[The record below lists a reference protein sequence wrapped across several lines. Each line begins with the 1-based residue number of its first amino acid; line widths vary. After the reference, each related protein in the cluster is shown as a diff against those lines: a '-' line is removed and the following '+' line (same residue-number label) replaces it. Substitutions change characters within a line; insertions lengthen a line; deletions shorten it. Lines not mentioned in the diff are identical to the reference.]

1 MNKMSLDEIKKSLK
15 SDNMIF
21 GADKVLKALRKKE
34 LEKIFL
40 ASNTP
45 AALMSDVKRYTELTG
60 TQLEVLPI
68 PNDELG
74 VVCKKPFSIST
85 IGLKKAAEKKKH

>member
-1 MNKMSLDEIKKSLK
+1 MDNMSIDEIKKSLK
-15 SDNMIF
+15 SENMVI

-40 ASNTP
+40 ASNAP
-45 AALMSDVKRYTELTG
+45 AALMSDVKRFAELTG
-60 TQLEVLPI
+60 TQLELLAV

-85 IGLKKAAEKKKH
+85 IGLKKATEKKKH

>member
-15 SDNMIF
+15 SENLIF

-40 ASNTP
+40 ASNSL
-45 AALMSDVKRYTELTG
+45 ASLVADVKRYAELTG
-60 TQLEVLPI
+60 TQLEMLAV

-74 VVCKKPFSIST
+74 VICKKPFSIST
-85 IGLKKAAEKKKH
+85 IGLKKATEKKKH